1 MDSRT
6 QSAELRLDAAYFLS
20 DPHCFARDHW
30 CEAAACAWQMLE
42 RPVSLAEFERSP
54 LLAGFDIFGFTAC
67 KVEGDESPLVA
78 TNGDSPCE
86 NVVSCRGAMFEIL
99 LERKPNKWTQP
110 VSFFYNVV
118 ASGEQEYFAGHKLLD
133 FGV

>member
-6 QSAELRLDAAYFLS
+6 QNAELGLDAANFLS

-30 CEAAACAWQMLE
+30 CEAAVCAWQMLE

-54 LLAGFDIFGFTAC
+54 LLSGFDIFGFTAC
-67 KVEGDESPLVA
+67 KVDGDEGL

-86 NVVSCRGAMFEIL
+86 NVVSCTGAQFEIL
-99 LERKPNKWTQP
+99 LERKPQKWTQP

-118 ASGEQEYFAGHKLLD
+118 ASGGQESFAGHKLLD